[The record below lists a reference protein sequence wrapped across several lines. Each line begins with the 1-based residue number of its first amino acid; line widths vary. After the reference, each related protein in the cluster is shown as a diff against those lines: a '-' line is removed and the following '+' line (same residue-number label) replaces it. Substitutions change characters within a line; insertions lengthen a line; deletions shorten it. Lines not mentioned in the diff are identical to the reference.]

1 VERLEVA
8 QWFFRSGGEDA
19 TLDLTKELTGIGCPV
34 LVMVGEDDPIP
45 PPSES
50 EEMVRLLRTPVRFER
65 FADCGHRVFRDQP
78 LRVIHAMRE
87 FILTGTHHEC

>member
-1 VERLEVA
+1 MA

-65 FADCGHRVFRDQP
+65 FADCGHGVVRDQP
-78 LRVIHAMRE
+78 LRAIHAMRE
-87 FILTGTHHEC
+87 FILTGTRHEC